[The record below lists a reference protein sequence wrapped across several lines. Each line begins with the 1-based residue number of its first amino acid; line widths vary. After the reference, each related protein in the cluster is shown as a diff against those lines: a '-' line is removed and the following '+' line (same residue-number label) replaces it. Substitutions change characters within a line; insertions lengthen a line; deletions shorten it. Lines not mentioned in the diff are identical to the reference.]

1 MSQKTITTYVDDLD
15 GSEGEDVST
24 IQFGLDG
31 VSYEADLSQQNAKKL
46 RDDLAGLIE
55 VARKVSGHT
64 GRQTRSRRR
73 SNGAG
78 PVDRE
83 QTRAV
88 REWGRANGW
97 TISERGRIPGTVTAA
112 FDAAH

>member
-64 GRQTRSRRR
+64 TQTRTRSR
-73 SNGAG
+73 SNGTG

-97 TISERGRIPGTVTAA
+97 TISERGRIPRTVTAA